1 MSPSIHVGQ
10 SFSSP
15 WEASNDSMSAPSPVQ
30 WPALLPSSRELEPTL
45 ALAEFI
51 SQVVLLFVGPPSFLE
66 NNSQWGFW
74 KGHKL
79 YAEIVYLHRSIKPIQ
94 MTA

>member
-51 SQVVLLFVGPPSFLE
+51 CQVVLLLVGPPSFLE
-66 NNSQWGFW
+66 TIHIGAFGKDINCMF
-74 KGHKL
+74 KL
-79 YAEIVYLHRSIKPIQ
+79 STCIGPSNLFK
-94 MTA
+94 